1 MELFAVT
8 RSDLEECGSPDGSSW
23 KDPEGWNG
31 IDSRYDSCGPAASN
45 ESNLKILLYIVGT
58 CRRTPRS
65 GAFLVTG
72 GYHGPRS
79 NEMLE
84 EIKSLEVP
92 QTPQPDQLGHLRH
105 PIFDWSI
112 FGDDFPITLWL

>member
-1 MELFAVT
+1 MT
-8 RSDLEECGSPDGSSW
+8 RSDLKERGSLDGSSW

-31 IDSRYDSCGPAASN
+31 IDSRDSCGPAASN
-45 ESNLKILLYIVGT
+45 ESNLKILLYIVGIT
-58 CRRTPRS
+58 CRRNPRS

-92 QTPQPDQLGHLRH
+92 QTPH
-105 PIFDWSI
+105 
-112 FGDDFPITLWL
+112 